1 MNQKVDLSPKQ
12 VEVLTCVFQKKTGRT
27 VFSVSKEL
35 GMERALANNICYS
48 LMKLGLINDYGSG
61 TVGVSRDGR
70 DKLIELGVPGAERKI
85 GVPAKLGN
93 VPKVLKDIT
102 LEELEE
108 ISKSSEIKAE
118 PAIVES
124 EQKPEI
130 KEGKTLADFAL
141 EAKAASRR
149 LDELKESGRSDFDT
163 LVRQGLDRLNER
175 LGRPTVEIEN
185 ADLKVE
191 TLQKLSDSAWEF
203 SEEVAALLKQ
213 IANDIQRCSGGS
225 K

>member
-1 MNQKVDLSPKQ
+1 MNQKVELSPKQ
-12 VEVLTCVFQKKTGRT
+12 IEVLICVFQKKNGRT

-35 GMERALANNICYS
+35 GMERALANNICNA
-48 LMKLGLINDYGSG
+48 LIQFGLINEYGG
-61 TVGVSRDGR
+61 GMVGVSREGR

-102 LEELEE
+102 LEELESAKPAKMQIE
-108 ISKSSEIKAE
+108 PEPELLIPHGFTGEGLKNDKTHRISFRPEPVSVPKS
-118 PAIVES
+118 
-124 EQKPEI
+124 
-130 KEGKTLADFAL
+130 T
-141 EAKAASRR
+141 
-149 LDELKESGRSDFDT
+149 DFDT